1 MTQKKHLHIITRCV
15 KPDDLLKIKESI
27 DLDNTSIDL
36 SWHIIFDT
44 NRLKDIDAELLS
56 QLNHD
61 QIKLYFYQDG
71 NSYNAINRV
80 TSIIKNNAKS
90 TEEYAYLLH
99 GDSTLHSDL
108 LTEFVEQSNGIIAFV
123 FAQTFGKNQEGIRH
137 PFQQNIR
144 PGHIDGSQYIFNII
158 TLVASHSFED
168 TFDGDGRFIQSVIK
182 AFPDNWKMLDKVLH
196 QYANLKP
203 DKKARIPRVL
213 YIGEGQPV
221 LRSAN
226 DVSWESHELDVKYKE
241 NDADLSNVLI
251 DWNPDVII
259 SCTEDKEAI
268 KNLEV
273 SPIQFKSKWIKISQ
287 WPESTNVGELVYQH
301 AMNVILNRKL
311 STELNVIS
319 YFTPIYNTGNKLLNT
334 YQSLMTQLDP
344 NWEWVMV
351 NDSTDGGYTYK
362 IAEQIAKFDPRVKLY
377 DFREKSNGLIGEV
390 KWRAACMCTGEILAE
405 LDHDDILTP
414 DCTTHLRKAS
424 TKYPSAGFFYSD
436 APEVDDITMESKMY
450 EPGFALGYGA
460 YRTDNVFGKEF
471 QSSITPNVN
480 PKTIRHIVGVPNHI
494 RAWRRSAYF
503 NAGGHARNLAIAD
516 DYELIVR
523 TFLTTTM
530 VHIPKTLYIQKLYND
545 GYEMNTQDLSRADI
559 QRRVKTIAEF
569 YKDAIKDRFEEL
581 GIEDWAY
588 QDTIYA
594 ESLYGIR
601 EGKANLTYED

>member
-1 MTQKKHLHIITRCV
+1 MTQNKNLHIITRCV
-15 KPDDLLKIKESI
+15 KPNYLLKIKESI
-27 DLDNTSIDL
+27 DLDNTSIYIK
-36 SWHIIFDT
+36 WHIIFDT
-44 NRLKDIDAELLS
+44 SRLKDIDAELLG
-56 QLNHD
+56 QLYHD

-71 NSYNAINRV
+71 SSYNAINRV
-80 TSIIKNNAKS
+80 ASIIKNNAKS
-90 TEEYAYLLH
+90 PDEYAYLLQ
-99 GDSTLHSDL
+99 GDSTLHPDL
-108 LTEFVEQSNGIIAFV
+108 LKDFIEQPTRIMAFV

-144 PGHIDGSQYIFNII
+144 PGHIDGSQYIFNLIA
-158 TLVASHSFED
+158 LASHSFED
-168 TFDGDGRFIQSVIK
+168 TFDADGRFIQNIIK

-213 YIGEGQPV
+213 YIGEGQPI

-226 DVSWESHELDVKYKE
+226 NVEWESHELDVKYRE
-241 NDADLSNVLI
+241 NDDDLSDILI
-251 DWNPDVII
+251 DWNPDVIV
-259 SCTEDKEAI
+259 SCTENKEVI
-268 KNLEV
+268 KKLEV
-273 SPIQFKSKWIKISQ
+273 FPIQFRSRWI
-287 WPESTNVGELVYQH
+287 PLSTLRDDIGELAYQH
-301 AMNVILNRKL
+301 AMNRILNKEL
-311 STELNVIS
+311 STGLNVVS
-319 YFTPIYNTGNKLLNT
+319 YFTPIYNTGDKLINT
-334 YQSLMTQLDP
+334 YQSLITQLDP

-351 NDSTDGGYTYK
+351 NDSTDEGYTYK
-362 IAEQIAKFDPRVKLY
+362 IAAQLAKFDPRVKLY

-414 DCTTHLRKAS
+414 DCTAYLRKAS
-424 TKYPSAGFFYSD
+424 IKYPEAGFFYSD
-436 APEVDDITMESKMY
+436 APEVDDVTMESKMY

-460 YRTDNVFGKEF
+460 YRTDVVFGKEF

-569 YKDAIKDRFEEL
+569 YKDAIRDRFEEL